1 MAEKLAKE
9 VGCKLIEWE
18 GRHNVLPCDIVVNCT
33 PVGMHPKPGDSPIHH
48 SFLKPEMIV
57 FDTVYSPE
65 NTKLV
70 SEARSRGCHVITGV
84 DMFVRQAAKQIEL
97 FTGQVPDLDTMRD
110 LMRKAMS
117 PLTKALDT
125 EDEEDAS

>member
-1 MAEKLAKE
+1 
-9 VGCKLIEWE
+9 
-18 GRHNVLPCDIVVNCT
+18 
-33 PVGMHPKPGDSPIHH
+33 
-48 SFLKPEMIV
+48 MIV

-70 SEARSRGCHVITGV
+70 TEARSRGCHVITGV

-97 FTGQVPDLDTMRD
+97 FTGQVPDLDAMRD

-117 PLTKALDT
+117 PLTKVLD
-125 EDEEDAS
+125 EDES